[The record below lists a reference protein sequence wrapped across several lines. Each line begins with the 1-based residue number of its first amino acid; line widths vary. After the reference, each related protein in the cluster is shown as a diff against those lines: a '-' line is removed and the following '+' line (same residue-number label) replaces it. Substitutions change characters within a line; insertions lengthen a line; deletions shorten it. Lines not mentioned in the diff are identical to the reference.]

1 MHVRSAGDAVRRKR
15 RACMEETRCKHFS
28 HGAFLMAVLYPGLT
42 RGWHIACRQCFKGEK
57 TGPALIRPTR
67 DIRIFAAESRLIL
80 YWIMCGIVGYMG
92 NRDAYPVLVKG
103 LKRLEYRG
111 YDSAGV
117 ALINKKGTLNV
128 YKTKGKVSDL
138 EAFVFQKDISGTVG
152 IAHTRWATHGEPC
165 QVNAHPHYSSSER
178 LALIHNGIIENYAT
192 LKEKLQR
199 KGVVFKSSTDT
210 EVLVQLIEFFQVSNH
225 IDLLSAVQLA
235 LHEVIGAYAIAVL
248 DRDNPNEIVAARKS
262 SPLVVGIGTDEFFLA
277 SDVTPIVEYTE
288 KVVYLHDGEIAVIR
302 RGEALEVVDLDN
314 VLQKPEIRTVAMN
327 LGQLEKGG
335 YPHFMLKEIFEQPD
349 CINDCMRG
357 RVNVDGNRVVL
368 SAVIDHKER
377 LLKARRF
384 VIVACGTSWHAG
396 LIGKQLIE
404 SFCRI
409 PVEVEYASE
418 YRYRD
423 PVVHEDDVV
432 IAISQSG
439 ETADTLAAIE
449 LAKEKGAFI
458 YGICNAVG
466 SSIPRITDTG
476 SYIHV
481 GPEIGVA
488 STKAFTGQVT
498 VLIMLAL
505 ALAKEKGSMTDEKY
519 LEVIQELAAI
529 PAKIKKILTS
539 NPKIAELSRIFTY
552 AHNFLYLGRGYSFPV
567 ALEGALKLK
576 EISYI
581 HAEGYP
587 AAEMKHGPIA
597 LIDAE
602 MPVIVVATHNA
613 MYEKIMSNIQEI
625 KARKGKVIALVT
637 EGDTVISR
645 LVDDCIELPETL
657 ECLEPLVATIP
668 LQLFAYHVA
677 ICKGKDVDQPRNL
690 AKSVT
695 VE

>member
-1 MHVRSAGDAVRRKR
+1 
-15 RACMEETRCKHFS
+15 
-28 HGAFLMAVLYPGLT
+28 
-42 RGWHIACRQCFKGEK
+42 
-57 TGPALIRPTR
+57 
-67 DIRIFAAESRLIL
+67 
-80 YWIMCGIVGYMG
+80 MCGIVGYIG
-92 NRDAYPVLVKG
+92 KRDAYPVLIKG

-117 ALINKKGTLNV
+117 ALIDKKRRLNV

-138 EAFVFQKDISGTVG
+138 EAFVSQKDVSGTIG

-165 QVNAHPHYSSSER
+165 QANAHPHFSSSEN

-192 LKEKLQR
+192 LKEKLQKKR
-199 KGVVFKSSTDT
+199 FIFKSSTDT
-210 EVLVQLIEFFQVSNH
+210 EVLVQLIEFFQLSNH
-225 IDLLSAVQLA
+225 LDLLTAVQLA

-248 DRDNPNEIVAARKS
+248 DKNNPDEIITARKS
-262 SPLVVGIGTDEFFLA
+262 SPLVVGIGKDEFFLA
-277 SDVTPIVEYTE
+277 SDATPIVEYTD
-288 KVVYLHDGEIAVIR
+288 KVVYLQDGEIAVIR
-302 RGEALEVVDLDN
+302 RDKALEVVNLDN
-314 VLQKPEIRTVAMN
+314 VLQNPEVRTVEMN

-357 RVNVDGNRVVL
+357 RINADGDKVVL

-418 YRYRD
+418 FRYRD
-423 PVVHEDDVV
+423 PVIHEDDVV

-498 VLIMLAL
+498 VLTMLAL
-505 ALAKEKGSMTDEKY
+505 TLAKEKGSMADEKY
-519 LEVIQELAAI
+519 LEVIRELTVI
-529 PAKIKKILTS
+529 PAKIKKILIS

-602 MPVIVVATHNA
+602 MPVVVVATHNA

-637 EGDTVISR
+637 EGDTVISK
-645 LVDDCIELPETL
+645 LADDCIELPETL
-657 ECLEPLVATIP
+657 ECLEPLIATIP
-668 LQLFAYHVA
+668 LQLLAYHVA
-677 ICKGKDVDQPRNL
+677 ICKGKNVDQPRNL